1 MKTTIVAEIGSNWEG
16 KLSIAKKIISECK
29 SAGADAVKFQM
40 WRATDLYSENHPEWS
55 TIKKSELTF
64 AKAIKIKQICDDLKI
79 EFMCSVFYPEAVT
92 FLESL
97 GVNRYKIASRT
108 CLLKDPFAIETLQK
122 KASTKKPVIISMGMG
137 GSKKKL
143 ENILLKNNITF
154 CYCISD
160 YPLNFNKINWKKA
173 VNFDGFSDHTIG
185 FDIPIAAIAIGARVI
200 EKHFTL
206 DKNMEGW
213 DHKMSATPEELSV
226 ICAANKRI
234 NSAMG
239 TFRITA
245 NESSEQRSEFRRS
258 ITTSK
263 KLKKD
268 HIIVESDLSYKRPG
282 TGISPEYR
290 DVLIGRKL
298 KNDLD
303 DDVLIKYDDL
313 V

>member
-1 MKTTIVAEIGSNWEG
+1 LKTTIVAEIGSNWEG

-137 GSKKKL
+137 GNKRKIEK
-143 ENILLKNNITF
+143 IFLKNNVTF

-160 YPLNFNKINWKKA
+160 YPLNFDKINWKKA
-173 VNFDGFSDHTIG
+173 VIFDGFSDHTMNIT
-185 FDIPIAAIAIGARVI
+185 AAILFTLLKKQKKSKQIII
-200 EKHFTL
+200 EKH
-206 DKNMEGW
+206 
-213 DHKMSATPEELSV
+213 V
-226 ICAANKRI
+226 
-234 NSAMG
+234 
-239 TFRITA
+239 
-245 NESSEQRSEFRRS
+245 
-258 ITTSK
+258 
-263 KLKKD
+263 
-268 HIIVESDLSYKRPG
+268 
-282 TGISPEYR
+282 
-290 DVLIGRKL
+290 KL
-298 KNDLD
+298 KNSKGPDASTSIDTTQLSN
-303 DDVLIKYDDL
+303 LIYHVRLIEKTNF
-313 V
+313 